1 MVLLIIAII
10 LLLIFVPVFII
21 GIKEGDEGAFTV
33 GISFIISALV
43 VVPTLIGLV
52 GYDKVDKKYLEEK
65 ERLEYQLNKKDKYF
79 FTYLDEA
86 HTHNIKV
93 NTGNNIFFRF
103 KKEDRS
109 EYEIDIEYYKST
121 LIVEDGE

>member
-21 GIKEGDEGAFTV
+21 GIKEGDEGAFAV

-86 HTHNIKV
+86 HTHNTKV